1 MRSALAARMVL
12 LSPSRRAVDDDPRLS
27 LPLLRLVL
35 LVLLVLLGLLSLI
48 RIEAPV
54 GLELLLP
61 VVVAMRL
68 LSLLLPSAAGVRLSV
83 PLATLPELRSLALA
97 LPIVVP
103 GMAPDM
109 APCMAPGM
117 APCMVAAE
125 AMRPAVMSA
134 VWLGLFWL
142 AWPGDMPML
151 PSALV
156 PLPAMVPS

>member
-27 LPLLRLVL
+27 LPLLRLVP

-109 APCMAPGM
+109 APGM

-125 AMRPAVMSA
+125 AMRPVAMSA
-134 VWLGLFWL
+134 DWVGLFWL